1 MRVDKIY
8 RIRVSGHYYPHEF
21 REIITSL
28 KPKKLIPTHTETPD
42 TMISI
47 FKKIKTKPKT

>member
-8 RIRVSGHYYPHEF
+8 RISVSGHYYPHEF

-28 KPKKLIPTHTETPD
+28 KPKKANPNTYRNARYNDKHL
-42 TMISI
+42 
-47 FKKIKTKPKT
+47 